1 MFVLFESLCREY
13 RKFSLGEQCVCIPFP
28 SPKNIHDNI
37 HALFILLAQNISD
50 AKQENVLLINTGDIV
65 SSNEI
70 LMRHLCPENE
80 TKGTYKYSKKSC
92 LSHIA
97 KYQSKQFPVTV

>member
-1 MFVLFESLCREY
+1 MFVLFESLCRKY
-13 RKFSLGEQCVCIPFP
+13 RKFFWESSVCVFPF
-28 SPKNIHDNI
+28 
-37 HALFILLAQNISD
+37 LLQKTYTITSMLCLLLIAQNISD

-80 TKGTYKYSKKSC
+80 TKGTYKYSKKAVYHTLQKTSPNN
-92 LSHIA
+92 
-97 KYQSKQFPVTV
+97 FP

>member
-1 MFVLFESLCREY
+1 M
-13 RKFSLGEQCVCIPFP
+13 CIPFP

-37 HALFILLAQNISD
+37 HALFTLIAQNISD

-80 TKGTYKYSKKSC
+80 TKGTYKYSKKAVYHTLQKTSPNN
-92 LSHIA
+92 
-97 KYQSKQFPVTV
+97 FP